1 MKFEVYNCTTREQQ
15 MAISRAVYQAMRSRG
30 FVDGCWSWSIDIDWI
45 PLEPQIELSKEEKEA
60 RSIADF
66 PPFLDDV

>member
-45 PLEPQIELSKEEKEA
+45 PLEPQEA

>member
-45 PLEPQIELSKEEKEA
+45 PLEPQEA
-60 RSIADF
+60 GSIADF